1 MIGKGLERLWES
13 EDQEVC
19 HEIISSK
26 QDKKASPIY
35 SQQNMVALSVA
46 MPDDMPVW
54 MGEISRSPTLSEDLQ
69 AINDSWEKES
79 FLPRDELPNWLP
91 NSKWSAP
98 KSYICEQY

>member
-1 MIGKGLERLWES
+1 MIGKGLERLRES

-46 MPDDMPVW
+46 MPDDMPAW

-69 AINDSWEKES
+69 AIND
-79 FLPRDELPNWLP
+79 
-91 NSKWSAP
+91 
-98 KSYICEQY
+98 C